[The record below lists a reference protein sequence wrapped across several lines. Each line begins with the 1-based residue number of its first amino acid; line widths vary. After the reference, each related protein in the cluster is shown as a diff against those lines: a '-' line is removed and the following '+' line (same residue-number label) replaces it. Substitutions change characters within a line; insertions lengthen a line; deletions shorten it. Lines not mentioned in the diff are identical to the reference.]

1 MITVT
6 KAISLSG
13 EELAEEF
20 WDKDCEQQAEFFN
33 KNKFKNDYWNHGRA
47 LTQIDNLVDLL
58 DYDGREFIE
67 RIYASLQGWHY
78 YND

>member
-6 KAISLSG
+6 KVINLSG

-20 WDKDCEQQAEFFN
+20 WDKDCMHQAEFFN
-33 KNKFKNDYWNHGRA
+33 KNKFQGGEG
-47 LTQIDNLVDLL
+47 LTQIDNFVDML
-58 DYDGREFIE
+58 DDNGRDFIE
-67 RIYASLQGWHY
+67 KIYSSLQGWHY

>member
-20 WDKDCEQQAEFFN
+20 WEKDCEQQAEFFN
-33 KNKFKNDYWNHGRA
+33 KNKLKNDQWNHGRA
-47 LTQIDNLVDLL
+47 LTQIDNFVDLL
-58 DYDGREFIE
+58 DDDGREFIE
-67 RIYASLQGWHY
+67 KIYASLQGWYY
-78 YND
+78 YNN

>member
-6 KAISLSG
+6 KVISLSG

-20 WDKDCEQQAEFFN
+20 WDKDCIQQAEFFN
-33 KNKFKNDYWNHGRA
+33 KNKLKDDNWNHGRA
-47 LTQIDNLVDLL
+47 LTQIDNFVDML
-58 DYDGREFIE
+58 DDDGRDFIE

>member
-6 KAISLSG
+6 KTISLNG

-20 WDKDCEQQAEFFN
+20 WDLNCEQQAEFFN
-33 KNKFKNDYWNHGRA
+33 KNKLKNDNWNHGRS
-47 LTQIDNLVDLL
+47 LTQIDNFVDLL
-58 DYDGREFIE
+58 DDDGRDFIE

>member
-20 WDKDCEQQAEFFN
+20 WEKDCEQQAEFFN
-33 KNKFKNDYWNHGRA
+33 KNKLMKDNWNHGRA
-47 LTQIDNLVDLL
+47 LTQIDNFVDLL
-58 DYDGREFIE
+58 DDDGREFIE